1 MTRGSSWISGIAV
14 VLWLALGLV
23 IVAKAVED
31 RYRERAEQWHVV
43 RVKAP

>member
-1 MTRGSSWISGIAV
+1 MTRGSTWIVGIAV
-14 VLWLALGLV
+14 VLWLAFGLAV
-23 IVAKAVED
+23 VAKAVED